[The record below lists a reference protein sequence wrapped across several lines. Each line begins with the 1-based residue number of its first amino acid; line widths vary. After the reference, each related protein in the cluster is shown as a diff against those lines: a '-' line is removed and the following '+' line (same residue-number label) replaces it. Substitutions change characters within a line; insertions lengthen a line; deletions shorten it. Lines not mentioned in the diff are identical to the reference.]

1 MTSAELSTEFTPEN
15 IVSTARSQNGQV
27 VFLETGNSKAGLRH
41 IVEGHGSQLAQMGV
55 SESQIPEVVMKALSK
70 GRVVAYQGSGTG
82 AQ

>member
-41 IVEGHGSQLAQMGV
+41 IVEGHGSQFAQMGV
-55 SESQIPEVVMKALSK
+55 SESQIPEVVMKALSE